1 MTLPSKAWLNFV
13 APLYL
18 THETSSS
25 ENNVAETN
33 TIPPE
38 TGVYVAATDPN
49 EAPQFSWT
57 DGKHGKFLFGR
68 TFNQLNLNALGMESG
83 LDKRFIS
90 GL

>member
-38 TGVYVAATDPN
+38 TGVYIAATDPN

-57 DGKHGKFLFGR
+57 DGKHVKFLLGR
-68 TFNQLNLNALGMESG
+68 TLNQLDLDALVMESG
-83 LDKRFIS
+83 LVKRFIS
-90 GL
+90 DL